1 MTEAMYGIEFS
12 SNEGNGGYGVLALE
26 TGRVFG
32 GDSSFVYIG
41 DYHVKDGIL
50 VAEVK
55 CTNDREEM
63 DSIFPG
69 LDEFVVKVSGTPSG
83 RKFVLK
89 GHVVGDPAKKVT
101 VKLTRRA
108 ELP

>member
-12 SNEGNGGYGVLALE
+12 SNEGNSGYGVLVLE
-26 TGRVFG
+26 TNRVFG

-41 DYHVKDGIL
+41 SYSVDDGVL

-55 CTNDREEM
+55 CTNDRKES
-63 DSIFPG
+63 DSIFAE
-69 LDEFVVKVSGTPSG
+69 LDEFTVRVEGIPNDNE
-83 RKFVLK
+83 FILK
-89 GHVVGDPAKKVT
+89 GYVVEDPAKKIA